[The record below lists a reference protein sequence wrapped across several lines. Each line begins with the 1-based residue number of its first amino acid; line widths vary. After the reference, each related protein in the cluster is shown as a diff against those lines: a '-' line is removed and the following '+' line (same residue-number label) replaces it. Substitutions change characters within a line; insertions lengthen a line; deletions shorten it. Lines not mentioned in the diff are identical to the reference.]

1 VELDLIVPEFV
12 KDSEAWRKMSWF
24 QAFDRDHLSDE
35 ALLYR
40 PAPNSF
46 ALIFPKTSA
55 PAVVGVVR

>member
-1 VELDLIVPEFV
+1 MP
-12 KDSEAWRKMSWF
+12 WF
-24 QAFDRDHLSDE
+24 QAFDRDRLSDE

-55 PAVVGVVR
+55 KRAQGL